1 MRWDNTPTA
10 RTLILKKETIMGNFF
25 KKARTDTTTRYF
37 TPDGDDYIDLRA
49 ELSKAEANQILSASP
64 TGERDIE
71 GGLAFFEHFFAKT
84 IVGWSFVDE
93 EEHPVPPT
101 IENYR
106 SLEAS
111 AARWIDEQL
120 GTHLNKTLGAKV
132 EELEGKSSD

>member
-1 MRWDNTPTA
+1 MS
-10 RTLILKKETIMGNFF
+10 GFF
-25 KKARTDTTTRYF
+25 KLARIDETTRYH

-71 GGLAFFEHFFAKT
+71 GGLAFFEHFFQKT
-84 IVGWSFVDE
+84 CVGWSMTDDE
-93 EEHPVPPT
+93 GHPVKPT
-101 IENYR
+101 VEAYR

-120 GTHLNKTLGAKV
+120 GVHLNKTLGARV
-132 EELEGKSSD
+132 EDLEGKSSD